1 MKKTILIAALVS
13 VFSAT
18 SLFAQDA
25 SQNDR
30 AKARMEQMNKLYD
43 ELGLNQ
49 DQKDKLKVLNEDNRT
64 KMQAIRNDN
73 SLSDD
78 QKRAKMED
86 LRKEQKTKRDAILTP
101 DQIKKWDARNEE
113 MRKNRLQGN
122 RGNR

>member
-113 MRKNRLQGN
+113 MRKNRPQGN